1 MWSWSKGTQLQLE
14 LAAYFD
20 IIHVMLV
27 LQACKMQE
35 LQGHAGF
42 HPDFKGRP
50 GRPGTYDRVG
60 VPMESP
66 RKVLMHEDF

>member
-1 MWSWSKGTQLQLE
+1 M
-14 LAAYFD
+14 A
-20 IIHVMLV
+20 LV